1 MPSNKKSTGRMRASD
16 ARKVLPK
23 NPVQKC
29 KTIMRLFLYTLIDPE
44 TKDIMKCLM
53 KTNVEFKMAFREMSR
68 RLNEKIKQSIK

>member
-1 MPSNKKSTGRMRASD
+1 MRASD

-29 KTIMRLFLYTLIDPE
+29 GTIMRLFLYTLIDPE

-53 KTNVEFKMAFREMSR
+53 KTNVKFKMAFV
-68 RLNEKIKQSIK
+68 LEKCLEV